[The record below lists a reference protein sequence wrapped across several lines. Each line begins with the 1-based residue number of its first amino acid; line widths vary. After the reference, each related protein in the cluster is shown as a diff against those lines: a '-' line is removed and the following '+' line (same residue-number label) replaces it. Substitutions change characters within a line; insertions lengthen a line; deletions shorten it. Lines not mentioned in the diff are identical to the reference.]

1 MKQHSKN
8 FKNLFYSQFFA
19 NTGDI
24 LYIVGL
30 ISYVYTVTKSATSS
44 ALIPVIITIGIFISG
59 FISPYIYQFLTK
71 KNVLVIFQSSKTII
85 MLLIILL
92 ILHSNQTLSIYILI
106 FLNSFFDGFTNPVKN
121 SMIPLIEKENMIAPS
136 NAKMNTMNNTI
147 QVGGWAIGGILLA
160 YIGYINIIFF
170 TISLYIISL
179 IFILKLTGI
188 NEQKEEKNS
197 ILNSFKN
204 MLKTNLSNKLS
215 LFFNLSTFVESFAH
229 SVWIAAILLVYI
241 QSFLNLNV
249 IWFGF
254 INSLFFSGMII
265 SGILVNFK
273 YDIFERKSSFIIIY
287 LPIIISILN
296 ASFAIHKLII
306 IALICSFLYG
316 FFNEIRTIILNSK
329 LQKDL
334 KSEDITQTYIL
345 NNMVYSFSFALST
358 LIISYIVDHSSVIY
372 AFIIGGLSY
381 SLVWLL
387 GIFFKKT
394 LV

>member
-1 MKQHSKN
+1 MKGHSKN
-8 FKNLFYSQFFA
+8 FKNLFYSQLFA

-30 ISYVYTVTKSATSS
+30 ISYIYMVTQSATSS

-59 FISPYIYQFLTK
+59 FISPYIYQFVTK
-71 KNVLVIFQSSKTII
+71 KNVLIIFQSSKTII
-85 MLLIILL
+85 MLLIVLL
-92 ILHSNQTLSIYILI
+92 ILNSNQILSIYILI

-160 YIGYINIIFF
+160 YIGYMNVIIF
-170 TISLYIISL
+170 TICLYIISV
-179 IFILKLTGI
+179 IFILKLTKI
-188 NEQKEEKNS
+188 KEIEEERNS
-197 ILNSFKN
+197 MLNSFKKMIKIN
-204 MLKTNLSNKLS
+204 ISNKLS
-215 LFFNLSTFVESFAH
+215 LFFNLSTFIESFAH

-241 QSFLNLNV
+241 QRFLNLNV
-249 IWFGF
+249 VWFGF

-273 YDIFERKSSFIIIY
+273 YDIFERKSSFIIIF
-287 LPIIISILN
+287 LPIIISLLN
-296 ASFAIHKLII
+296 ASFSMHKFII

-316 FFNEIRTIILNSK
+316 LLDETRTIILNSK

-334 KSEDITQTYIL
+334 KSENITQTYIF
-345 NNMVYSFSFALST
+345 NNMVYSFSFSLST
-358 LIISYIVDHSSVIY
+358 LIISYIIDHSSVIY
-372 AFIIGGLSY
+372 AFIIAGLSY
-381 SLVWLL
+381 LLVCLL
-387 GIFFKKT
+387 GISFKKN

>member
-106 FLNSFFDGFTNPVKN
+106 FLNSFFDGFTNPVKS

-160 YIGYINIIFF
+160 SIGYINLIFF

-188 NEQKEEKNS
+188 NEQKEEKDS

-204 MLKTNLSNKLS
+204 MIKTNLSNKLS

>member
-121 SMIPLIEKENMIAPS
+121 SMIPLIEKENMIDPS

-160 YIGYINIIFF
+160 SIGYINIIFF
-170 TISLYIISL
+170 TICLYIISL

-188 NEQKEEKNS
+188 NEQKEEKDS

-204 MLKTNLSNKLS
+204 MIKTNLSNKLS

>member
-334 KSEDITQTYIL
+334 KSKDITQTYIL

>member
-160 YIGYINIIFF
+160 SIGYINIIFF
-170 TISLYIISL
+170 TICLYIISL

-188 NEQKEEKNS
+188 SEKKEEKNS

-204 MLKTNLSNKLS
+204 MIKTNLSNKLS

>member
-1 MKQHSKN
+1 
-8 FKNLFYSQFFA
+8 
-19 NTGDI
+19 
-24 LYIVGL
+24 
-30 ISYVYTVTKSATSS
+30 
-44 ALIPVIITIGIFISG
+44 
-59 FISPYIYQFLTK
+59 
-71 KNVLVIFQSSKTII
+71 
-85 MLLIILL
+85 
-92 ILHSNQTLSIYILI
+92 
-106 FLNSFFDGFTNPVKN
+106 
-121 SMIPLIEKENMIAPS
+121 
-136 NAKMNTMNNTI
+136 NNTI

-160 YIGYINIIFF
+160 SIGYINIIFF
-170 TISLYIISL
+170 TICLYIISL

-188 NEQKEEKNS
+188 SEKKEEKNS

-204 MLKTNLSNKLS
+204 MIKTNLSNKLS

-334 KSEDITQTYIL
+334 KSEDITQTY
-345 NNMVYSFSFALST
+345 
-358 LIISYIVDHSSVIY
+358 
-372 AFIIGGLSY
+372 
-381 SLVWLL
+381 
-387 GIFFKKT
+387 
-394 LV
+394 

>member
-1 MKQHSKN
+1 MKGHSKN
-8 FKNLFYSQFFA
+8 FKNLFYSQLFA

-30 ISYVYTVTKSATSS
+30 ISYIYMVTQSATSS

-59 FISPYIYQFLTK
+59 FISPYIYQFVTK
-71 KNVLVIFQSSKTII
+71 KNVLIIFQSSKTII
-85 MLLIILL
+85 MLLIVLL
-92 ILHSNQTLSIYILI
+92 ILNSNQILSIYILI

-160 YIGYINIIFF
+160 YIGYMNVIIF
-170 TISLYIISL
+170 TICLYIISV
-179 IFILKLTGI
+179 IFILKLTKI
-188 NEQKEEKNS
+188 KEIEEERNS
-197 ILNSFKN
+197 MLNSFKKMIKIN
-204 MLKTNLSNKLS
+204 ISNKLS
-215 LFFNLSTFVESFAH
+215 LFFNLSTFIESFAH

-249 IWFGF
+249 VWFGF

-273 YDIFERKSSFIIIY
+273 YDIFERKSSFIIIF
-287 LPIIISILN
+287 LPIIISLLN
-296 ASFAIHKLII
+296 ASFSMHKFII

-316 FFNEIRTIILNSK
+316 LLDETRTIILNSK

-334 KSEDITQTYIL
+334 KSENITQTYIF
-345 NNMVYSFSFALST
+345 NNMVYSFSFSLST
-358 LIISYIVDHSSVIY
+358 LIISHIIDHSSVIY
-372 AFIIGGLSY
+372 AFIIAGLSY
-381 SLVWLL
+381 LLVCLL
-387 GIFFKKT
+387 GISFKKN

>member
-372 AFIIGGLSY
+372 SFIIGGLSY

>member
-1 MKQHSKN
+1 MKGHSKN
-8 FKNLFYSQFFA
+8 FKNLFYSQLFA

-30 ISYVYTVTKSATSS
+30 ISYIYMVTQSATSS

-59 FISPYIYQFLTK
+59 FISPYIYQFVTK
-71 KNVLVIFQSSKTII
+71 KNVLIIFQSSKTII
-85 MLLIILL
+85 MLLIVLL
-92 ILHSNQTLSIYILI
+92 ILNSNQILSIYILI

-160 YIGYINIIFF
+160 YIGYMNVIIF
-170 TISLYIISL
+170 TICLYIISV
-179 IFILKLTGI
+179 IFILKLTKI
-188 NEQKEEKNS
+188 KEIEEERNS
-197 ILNSFKN
+197 MLNSFKKMIKIN
-204 MLKTNLSNKLS
+204 ISNKLS
-215 LFFNLSTFVESFAH
+215 LFFNLSTFIESFAH

-249 IWFGF
+249 VWFGF

-273 YDIFERKSSFIIIY
+273 YDIFERKSSFIIIF
-287 LPIIISILN
+287 LPIIISLLN
-296 ASFAIHKLII
+296 ASFSMHKFII

-316 FFNEIRTIILNSK
+316 LLDETRTIILNSK

-334 KSEDITQTYIL
+334 KSENITQTYIF
-345 NNMVYSFSFALST
+345 NNMVYSFSFSLST
-358 LIISYIVDHSSVIY
+358 LIISYIIDHSSVIY
-372 AFIIGGLSY
+372 AFIIAGLSY
-381 SLVWLL
+381 LLVCLL
-387 GIFFKKT
+387 GISFKKN

>member
-1 MKQHSKN
+1 
-8 FKNLFYSQFFA
+8 
-19 NTGDI
+19 
-24 LYIVGL
+24 
-30 ISYVYTVTKSATSS
+30 
-44 ALIPVIITIGIFISG
+44 
-59 FISPYIYQFLTK
+59 
-71 KNVLVIFQSSKTII
+71 

>member
-170 TISLYIISL
+170 TICLYIISL

-188 NEQKEEKNS
+188 SEKKEEKNS